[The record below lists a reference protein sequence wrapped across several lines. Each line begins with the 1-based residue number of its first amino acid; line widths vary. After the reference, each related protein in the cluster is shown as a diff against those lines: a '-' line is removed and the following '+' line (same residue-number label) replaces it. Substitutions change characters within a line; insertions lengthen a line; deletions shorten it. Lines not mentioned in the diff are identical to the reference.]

1 MNDNRPTYISL
12 TGEKS
17 HKVNIPIGQGS
28 FSIGTK
34 GLSEGEY
41 DVWVEKDSRINWDA
55 FNEFFTGYGRQHSE
69 LYPYGDWPRF
79 LYYSGNDQGF
89 IDWSSKRPVE
99 DFHWSPQENVFVDLT
114 KANINRMFIHTEK
127 YTSRI
132 SIGDKIRDLFLSGN
146 LENINIETC
155 STIPYLYFS
164 PHCSQKEIAPYQLP
178 VFKAL
183 KDVTSVAMDN
193 SPAGQAFDCESLLQF
208 QNITALSLTGNLIH
222 LEVLAELTHL
232 ERIGLRYV
240 PDLTNM
246 PKLTSWKNLKSF
258 IGYNIEETKGKVLRA
273 ELNKL
278 LKEEELDYSSVS
290 KLRKAIWFTTEYDIP
305 FSDWESKNAK
315 IATKAYKAS
324 LKEINKSK
332 TENEVHEA
340 IARFI
345 EVINQLDN
353 IETSEREDAGV
364 AVGQLIESSALGIS
378 QKTGQR
384 WFDEIRDF

>member
-1 MNDNRPTYISL
+1 MNDNRSTYISL

-17 HKVNIPIGQGS
+17 HKINIPIGQGS

-34 GLSEGEY
+34 GFSEGEY

-55 FNEFFTGYGRQHSE
+55 FNQFLTGYGQQHPE

-89 IDWSSKRPVE
+89 ISWSSKRPVE
-99 DFHWSPQENVFVDLT
+99 DFHWSPKENVFVDLT
-114 KANINRMFIHTEK
+114 KVNINRMSIHTEK
-127 YTSRI
+127 YTIRI
-132 SIGDKIRDLFLSGN
+132 SIGDNIRDFFLSGN
-146 LENINIETC
+146 LENIDIEKC

-164 PHCSQKEIAPYQLP
+164 PLCSQNKTLPYQLP

-183 KDVTSVAMDN
+183 ENAASVNINN
-193 SPAGQAFDCESLLQF
+193 SPIGQAFDCKSLLQF
-208 QNITALSLTGNLIH
+208 QNLKALSLTGNLIH
-222 LEVLAELTHL
+222 LDVLAELKHL
-232 ERIGLRYV
+232 ETIGLRFV
-240 PDLTNM
+240 PDLTNI
-246 PKLTSWKNLKSF
+246 PKLTVWENLKSF
-258 IGYNIEETKGKVLRA
+258 IGYNIEETKGKVLRT

-278 LKEEELDYSSVS
+278 LKEKELDYSGIS
-290 KLRKAIWFTTEYDIP
+290 KLRKAIWFTTEYNIP
-305 FSDWESKNAK
+305 FSSWESKNAK
-315 IATKAYKAS
+315 IATKAYKTC

-364 AVGQLIESSALGIS
+364 AVDQLIESSALGIS
-378 QKTGQR
+378 QKTGQL